1 MVKAGHAFGGWMSE
15 SVSTARQ
22 TTYIAATAAVGN
34 PTLYAAW
41 IKTVT
46 FNANTA
52 ATGTVPG
59 SLVFVAGGPAI
70 KLPVFSETT
79 LRKPGYDFMGWS
91 TSATGNPVTNPGTYT
106 PLTAQQTLYA
116 VWRIQSSKATSR
128 VFFKPS
134 KAGLRASQKL
144 EIRDLVDSFKGR
156 NAIQITLISRRHS
169 STTKSLG
176 RDRNTAIV
184 RYLVSLGVQA
194 TYTRSNSVGPAG
206 SALVTKNNRVTI
218 QASWTN

>member
-1 MVKAGHAFGGWMSE
+1 MSE

-22 TTYIAATAAVGN
+22 TTYTAATAAVGN

-52 ATGTVPG
+52 TIGTIPG
-59 SLVFVAGGPAI
+59 SQVFVAGGPALR
-70 KLPVFSETT
+70 LPVFSETT

-91 TSATGNPVTNPGTYT
+91 TSATGNPVTNPGSYT

-128 VFFKPS
+128 VFFKPG

-144 EIRDLVDSFKGR
+144 VIRDLVDSLKGR
-156 NAIQITLISRRHS
+156 NAIKITLVSRRHS
-169 STTKSLG
+169 STTKALG
-176 RDRNTAIV
+176 KNRNASIV

-194 TYTRSNSVGPAG
+194 TFTRSNRVGPGG
-206 SALVTKNNRVTI
+206 SALVKKNNRATI
-218 QASWTN
+218 QASWTNGS